1 MPINHQRMRNMVIRN
16 LAPAP
21 RGSGVIITL
30 KKVVEGEFNPETGE
44 VENTVEEY
52 TGSGVRVR
60 FTEWHHANFDIP
72 YSDYRVYVSPVLQD
86 GTECPTPE
94 IDDTIIFLGD
104 EAKVVN
110 LKPFNDNGVNCGWD
124 VHVRTS

>member
-1 MPINHQRMRNMVIRN
+1 MVIRN

>member
-21 RGSGVIITL
+21 RGSGVVITL
-30 KKVVEGEFNPETGE
+30 KKVVEGDFNPETGE

-86 GTECPTPE
+86 GAECPTPE

-104 EAKVVN
+104 QAKVVN